1 MEIPEEIIDEC
12 VSIKSCVSNMSPKS
26 SKLSNDKG
34 SVKPQDFEDF
44 GFTQRY
50 KSFKNVTIN
59 FESDAEDAVKLTKKG
74 RKSSSARKRVK
85 KSKTRHDRIFSDPHK
100 FSLVPL
106 LKKTPYELEIPK
118 DLNLKAENMQSNKS
132 ADVYPAY
139 EAIITM
145 NDVEPG
151 R

>member
-1 MEIPEEIIDEC
+1 MEIPDEIIDEC
-12 VSIKSCVSNMSPKS
+12 VSIKSCVSSMSPKS

-50 KSFKNVTIN
+50 KSFQNITLN
-59 FESDAEDAVKLTKKG
+59 LESDVEGAAKLAKKG
-74 RKSSSARKRVK
+74 RKRSKARKKVK
-85 KSKTRHDRIFSDPHK
+85 KSKTRHVRKFSDPAE
-100 FSLVPL
+100 FSLMPL
-106 LKKTPYELEIPK
+106 LRKAPLALEIPMNR
-118 DLNLKAENMQSNKS
+118 NLKADNMQGNKS

-145 NDVEPG
+145 NDVEAAT
-151 R
+151 